1 MTMLLKHTE
10 TMMSDGSKAQT
21 RPSPPRK
28 REPVSNQR
36 HSPGVI
42 EPQAVYTREEFIA
55 RTGLRDESFR
65 QAVRNGLKV
74 VRRHKRVY
82 IVGQCWINYLASDG
96 NANA

>member
-1 MTMLLKHTE
+1 
-10 TMMSDGSKAQT
+10 MSDGSKAQT

-28 REPVSNQR
+28 REAVPNQP

-55 RTGLRDESFR
+55 RMGLRDESYR

-74 VRRHKRVY
+74 TRKHKRVF
-82 IVGQCWINYLASDG
+82 IVGRDWIDYLTSDE